1 MLTTSVA
8 RGWGADASQSCV
20 ALRLRGGLR
29 QLRHAQA
36 NTFAI
41 SHLHPARN
49 EFVQSSDAL

>member
-1 MLTTSVA
+1 MRCTA
-8 RGWGADASQSCV
+8 AE
-20 ALRLRGGLR
+20 GLR